1 MGILRLLKNTQ
12 SVVGKSRLGIDSS
25 MGERIMVCAKGMYR
39 LEVFMRKDNE
49 KTECIPSPVCTIAE
63 VERMTTLSRRTITRM
78 AERGEIRAV
87 RVGRRWLIARASVD
101 EMLAPVL

>member
-1 MGILRLLKNTQ
+1 MG
-12 SVVGKSRLGIDSS
+12 V
-25 MGERIMVCAKGMYR
+25 RIIVCAKGMYR
-39 LEVFMRKDNE
+39 IGGIMHSKDNE
-49 KTECIPSPVCTIAE
+49 KTECTPSPVCTIAE